1 MKCVICGNDD
11 FSILHRGVRDNDKIN
26 VMKCNKCGM
35 VCLDTKEFN
44 SNERY
49 QKDMMRQ
56 NAYNGS
62 TDKKDD
68 FISWND
74 WINNCAK
81 DDQRRYE
88 QLLEL
93 CKNKTV
99 LDFGCGCGGF
109 MRRIQHAAKDV
120 GGVELSEEARK
131 RLKEENLQTWEFID
145 DIDEQYDVIVS
156 FHVIEHINEPD
167 DWIESIKKHLKPG
180 GLFVC
185 ETPNADDA
193 LIEMY
198 KCIPFMDFTFWS
210 EHVFLYNS
218 DALGNIMKRH
228 NIEAI
233 SNTQIMRYNLANHL
247 YWLAAGKPGGDKKW
261 IDFNEENLAKG
272 YADKLIDKKMAD
284 TLWFVGKLLVPTVC

>member
-1 MKCVICGNDD
+1 MC
-11 FSILHRGVRDNDKIN
+11 
-26 VMKCNKCGM
+26 
-35 VCLDTKEFN
+35 
-44 SNERY
+44 
-49 QKDMMRQ
+49 
-56 NAYNGS
+56 
-62 TDKKDD
+62 
-68 FISWND
+68 
-74 WINNCAK
+74 
-81 DDQRRYE
+81 
-88 QLLEL
+88 
-93 CKNKTV
+93 
-99 LDFGCGCGGF
+99 
-109 MRRIQHAAKDV
+109 
-120 GGVELSEEARK
+120 K
-131 RLKEENLQTWEFID
+131 RLKDENLKTWESIG

-167 DWIESIKKHLKPG
+167 DWIESIKKHLKSG

-198 KCIPFMDFTFWS
+198 KCMPFMEFTFWS

-261 IDFNEENLAKG
+261 TDFNVENLAKG
-272 YADKLIDKKMAD
+272 YADILIDKKMAD
-284 TLWFVGKLLVPTVC
+284 TLWFVGKLLAQTVC